1 MSPRRKTPALP
12 TFEADVLI
20 SNAIKSLAGD
30 TRFQDFIEVIRRK
43 KDEATLLL
51 IHDDTVKDERL
62 TLAAIGVIR
71 AMQDIIDQ
79 YEFLASN
86 LRDEDNENQS
96 QAQQM
101 PTGT

>member
-1 MSPRRKTPALP
+1 MSPRQKAPSLP
-12 TFEADVLI
+12 NFEADVLI
-20 SNAIKSLAGD
+20 NNAIKSLAGD

-71 AMQDIIDQ
+71 AMQDLIDQ
-79 YEFLASN
+79 YEFFASN
-86 LRDEDNENQS
+86 LRDEENGTETQS
-96 QAQQM
+96 Q
-101 PTGT
+101 